1 MKNNKRILII
11 GPHPPL
17 RGGISEFNYISYK
30 NLKDLCNVFV
40 VSLKKNYPNFLFPGK
55 SQFIKSRTDDKNFQ
69 NKISNF
75 IKKQSKGMIIFSD
88 FRHGIFNKESIPL
101 YIKSLY
107 LASERSLPMKGQ
119 IAITIY
125 GSIAHFLMIWLVNI
139 F

>member
-40 VSLKKNYPNFLFPGK
+40 ISLKKNYPNFLFPGK
-55 SQFIKSRTDDKNFQ
+55 SQFTKSRTAYKNFQ
-69 NKISNF
+69 NFNIYNPLVGDSSFSGPPFFVF
-75 IKKQSKGMIIFSD
+75 IIQIILEFNYMI
-88 FRHGIFNKESIPL
+88 
-101 YIKSLY
+101 
-107 LASERSLPMKGQ
+107 
-119 IAITIY
+119 
-125 GSIAHFLMIWLVNI
+125 FL

>member
-69 NKISNF
+69 NFNIYNQLKLRLL
-75 IKKQSKGMIIFSD
+75 FS
-88 FRHGIFNKESIPL
+88 F
-101 YIKSLY
+101 
-107 LASERSLPMKGQ
+107 
-119 IAITIY
+119 
-125 GSIAHFLMIWLVNI
+125 FL
-139 F
+139 